1 MASHVQ
7 LTWDSLGLKIIV
19 KDRLATL
26 ATKPENY
33 SNMLRLIGGLAWIGK
48 IGAVADMEQL
58 CS

>member
-33 SNMLRLIGGLAWIGK
+33 SNMLRLIGSLA
-48 IGAVADMEQL
+48 
-58 CS
+58 